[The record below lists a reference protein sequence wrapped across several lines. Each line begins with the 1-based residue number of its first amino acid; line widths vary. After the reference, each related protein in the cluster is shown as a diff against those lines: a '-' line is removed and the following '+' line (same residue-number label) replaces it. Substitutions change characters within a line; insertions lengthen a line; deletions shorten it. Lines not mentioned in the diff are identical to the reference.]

1 MNRRAK
7 TVESVRTIRLGG
19 QELSYKLRRTN
30 RRRTIGLMVDHE
42 GLKVA
47 SPWYVPMH
55 EIYAML
61 ERSESWVLD
70 KLAAW
75 QCRRLAERG
84 WTSGDT
90 LDFQGRE
97 VRLRVDIAMLG
108 HGVWLERGAL
118 RVFAPNRNADTVRE
132 LVTVWY
138 RDQAAR
144 HFPER
149 VAAIAPALGVRA
161 SRVIVSNAKTQW
173 GCCNTKGEVRLNW
186 RLMQARPAVID
197 YVVVHEL
204 AHLRHM
210 NHSPAFWA
218 TVAAACPQYL
228 KLREELKEKDLTYR
242 IL

>member
-1 MNRRAK
+1 MSRRAK
-7 TVESVRTIRLGG
+7 IVETIRTVCLGG
-19 QELSYKLRRTN
+19 QELSYVLRRTN

-55 EIYAML
+55 EIYEML
-61 ERSESWVLD
+61 LRSEAWVLD

-75 QCRRLAERG
+75 QSRLPAERG
-84 WTSGDT
+84 WASGDVLHFLGKNVQLK
-90 LDFQGRE
+90 LD
-97 VRLRVDIAMLG
+97 VALVG
-108 HGVWLERGAL
+108 HGVWLERGL
-118 RVFAPNRNADTVRE
+118 MHVYAPSRDAQAVRE
-132 LVTVWY
+132 LVTIWY

-149 VAAIAPALGVRA
+149 VAAVSPSLGVRA
-161 SRVIVSNAKTQW
+161 SRVIVSNARTQW
-173 GCCNTKGEVRLNW
+173 GCCNSEGEVRLNW

-210 NHSPAFWA
+210 DHSPAFWA
-218 TVAAACPQYL
+218 AVAAACPQYR

-242 IL
+242 VL